1 MGLRRSRA
9 RVAGQH
15 RPWQQNGAAAAWG
28 HERFPDPCKSA
39 PLLLPSAEAPG
50 GGAEDVAEELDGE
63 VVPEQAV
70 GAEARV
76 GGHGDSEDPLLRPR
90 GGIRVALFNL
100 CIVYRMGLHSNK
112 PWTCS
117 LRR

>member
-1 MGLRRSRA
+1 
-9 RVAGQH
+9 
-15 RPWQQNGAAAAWG
+15 
-28 HERFPDPCKSA
+28 
-39 PLLLPSAEAPG
+39 
-50 GGAEDVAEELDGE
+50 

-100 CIVYRMGLHSNK
+100 CIVYRMALHSNK

>member
-1 MGLRRSRA
+1 MATSHGG
-9 RVAGQH
+9 AGQ
-15 RPWQQNGAAAAWG
+15 Q
-28 HERFPDPCKSA
+28 
-39 PLLLPSAEAPG
+39 EAPG
-50 GGAEDVAEELDGE
+50 SSAVHVVKELAGDE
-63 VVPEQAV
+63 AAQLAV

-100 CIVYRMGLHSNK
+100 RIVYRMALHSNK